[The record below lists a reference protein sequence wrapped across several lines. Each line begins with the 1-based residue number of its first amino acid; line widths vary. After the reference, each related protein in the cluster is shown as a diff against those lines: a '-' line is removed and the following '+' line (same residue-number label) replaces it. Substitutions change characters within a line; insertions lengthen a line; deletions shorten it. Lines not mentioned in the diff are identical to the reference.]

1 MNDERE
7 RIRRAYP
14 AEFADGAKRAYR
26 GDTLYPSGFHQWPLD
41 RRNAWWTGANLG
53 YCDRQKSASRVG

>member
-14 AEFADGAKRAYR
+14 VEFNDGAKRAYR
-26 GDTLYPSGFHQWPLD
+26 GDARYPSGLHQWPLD
-41 RRNAWWTGANLG
+41 KRNAFFAGFNEG
-53 YCDRQKSASRVG
+53 YHLRPRADG